1 MATLT
6 RHEGQTVITILSN
19 EVLSKLCTEYEEEKA
34 KAEAEKREK
43 EKMTS
48 GKSKK

>member
-6 RHEGQTVITILSN
+6 RKDGQTVITILSN
-19 EVLSKLCTEYEEEKA
+19 TVVGKLCTDYEEEKA

-43 EKMTS
+43 EKITS